1 MLLFNGS
8 RHNRTHTFNRDIY
21 HYVYEQCEK
30 SQLSAK
36 QIDLSEME
44 IPHFDPYAQTAPD
57 VIQNMLELFLSEDK
71 QIWLAPL
78 YHGGIPGIMKNALDW
93 LQLTSKDDAPYLT
106 DKIIGLICV
115 ADGLFAIQ
123 GINTMNTIAHSLR
136 AWVLPFTIPINKSD
150 TIIRKTNRL
159 SPYFR
164 KKIDMMIQ
172 MLKETEI
179 NRTNLSS

>member
-21 HYVYEQCEK
+21 QFIYEQSEK
-30 SQLSAK
+30 NQLPIK
-36 QIDLSEME
+36 EIDLSKME
-44 IPHFDPYAQTAPD
+44 IPQFDPFAQTAPD
-57 VIQNMLELFLSEDK
+57 VVQNMLKLFLSEDK

-78 YHGGIPGIMKNALDW
+78 YHGSIPGIMKNALDW
-93 LQLTSKDDAPYLT
+93 LQLTSKDDTPYLT

-136 AWVLPFTIPINKSD
+136 AWVLPFTIPINKFE
-150 TIIRKTNRL
+150 TRIRKTEQL
-159 SPYFR
+159 SLHFR
-164 KKIDMMIQ
+164 QKIELMVQ
-172 MLKETEI
+172 MLKETDI
-179 NRTNLSS
+179 KRGNP

>member
-21 HYVYEQCEK
+21 QFIYEQCEK
-30 SQLSAK
+30 NQLPIK
-36 QIDLSEME
+36 EIDLSEME
-44 IPHFDPYAQTAPD
+44 IPQFDPFAQSAPD
-57 VIQNMLELFLSEDK
+57 VIQDMLELFLSEDK

-136 AWVLPFTIPINKSD
+136 AWVLPFTIPINKSEAMVH
-150 TIIRKTNRL
+150 KTKQL
-159 SPYFR
+159 SPHFR
-164 KKIDMMIQ
+164 QKIDMMVH
-172 MLKETEI
+172 MLNETEI
-179 NRTNLSS
+179 KRG